1 MVVYN
6 VNIKVTARLTQMLL
20 IGLENLSDAVG
31 INIGDG
37 LHPDNG
43 GVIDTDIGDRVGG
56 CDDDTKV
63 IDTGIGK
70 DSSDVD
76 ISDRVAGHCSAVIFA
91 AVLQV

>member
-43 GVIDTDIGDRVGG
+43 GVIDT
-56 CDDDTKV
+56 
-63 IDTGIGK
+63 GIGK